1 LRIEGFRHEPR
12 EAWPRAEGFTHE
24 ASDAV
29 KVLVRDMD
37 EPLEVY
43 TTRLG
48 FEVAED
54 EQMGDYRWLLV
65 CLPDNREFC
74 VNLDAAKNE
83 EQRALIGRQAADL
96 PLFSINTDDCRREYE
111 AMRARGVAFEGE
123 PETHP
128 CGTGVPLRDLYG
140 NRIYLNQD

>member
-1 LRIEGFRHEPR
+1 MSRSRSTRRGS
-12 EAWPRAEGFTHE
+12 
-24 ASDAV
+24 ASKSRRTNRWA
-29 KVLVRDMD
+29 
-37 EPLEVY
+37 
-43 TTRLG
+43 TTDG
-48 FEVAED
+48 CS
-54 EQMGDYRWLLV
+54 